1 MQEEEE
7 AEAEG
12 VEAWEEA
19 DGLLSEL
26 RGLSSSLLSAQHSID
41 SRQASADHRKLA
53 LQSKLER
60 EVLAIVQEV
69 SATPNSSCETDE
81 HKPPIHPP
89 SPPQDVT
96 EPSLRLS
103 RGPLCGASGERT
115 AQTVGEQDSERQG
128 AGGTAKP
135 PRANPLAEAPAASI
149 LSEVSRLA
157 SKPLLPT
164 LELPAGAVR
173 RKARP
178 ATLQS

>member
-1 MQEEEE
+1 E

-26 RGLSSSLLSAQHSID
+26 RGLSSSLLSAQHSVD
-41 SRQASADHRKLA
+41 SRQASADHRKIA

-69 SATPNSSCETDE
+69 SATPNSSCETVE

-89 SPPQDVT
+89 SPPQDAT

-103 RGPLCGASGERT
+103 RGPFCGASGERRT
-115 AQTVGEQDSERQG
+115 GQTVGEQGSERQG

-164 LELPAGAVR
+164 QELPAGAVR